1 MTKRLVLSVVFL
13 LSALSLSLFSVGRV
27 HREINAVLY
36 EIDTNEDI
44 YSCAR
49 NVLGMRQSNER
60 VFSLFLKH
68 TDADMIDRL
77 HIELSFALEKR
88 NDEKITLLLS
98 EIYAFLSVTGEGE
111 KVKSENIF

>member
-1 MTKRLVLSVVFL
+1 MTKRLILSVVFL

-49 NVLGMRQSNER
+49 NVLGMRESNER
-60 VFSLFLKH
+60 VFALFLKH

-77 HIELSFALEKR
+77 HIELSFALEKG

>member
-1 MTKRLVLSVVFL
+1 MTKRLILSVVFL